1 MTQALKV
8 GIFGLIALAV
18 LGYLILQVEQWSPF
32 APEGVRYQAAFD
44 SVAGLDDKAS
54 VRVAGV
60 VVGRVDGIGLSDDGR
75 ALVTLLLEKPVELRQ
90 GAGARIAN
98 LGILGDKF
106 ITLDA
111 GPLGAE
117 ALAPGAILPGEAP
130 VSFDDALARLDGLAG
145 TLEESFTSI
154 AGGGQESSIARLL
167 DSLEATSNEIGLLV
181 ADNRGQISTTVGHF
195 ADVSAT
201 LSRELPRLA
210 DQMERVLSE
219 IEGVIGENRGDLK
232 ATMEQ
237 VRDATDGIR
246 VSIDNL
252 NEISGRL
259 ARGEGT
265 VGKLLTSEE
274 THDSLLSTMGT
285 IQTGVEQLSD
295 TLGRV
300 RKLKLELGF
309 DSAWL
314 DEYEASRTGFSVRLD
329 PQSNDRFYRIGLV
342 DDPRGRV
349 RVSTDV
355 TTVTLPDGT
364 TQTTRVRQVK
374 TEDKATL
381 DAQFGFRLAEATSFR
396 AGLFETTGGLAL
408 DWEPGDKR
416 FSLSLEAY
424 DFDREEDLAP
434 HLRLI
439 GRWRAHPNFFLQA
452 GFDDPLESDRDSIFF
467 GGGLRWSDDD
477 LKYLLGS
484 VPVGSF

>member
-1 MTQALKV
+1 MKQALKV
-8 GIFGLIALAV
+8 GIFGVIALAV
-18 LGYLILQVEQWSPF
+18 LAYLILKVEQWSPF
-32 APEGVRYQAAFD
+32 APEGVHYQAAFD

-54 VRVAGV
+54 VRIAGV
-60 VVGRVDGIGLSDDGR
+60 VVGRVDGVGLGADGR
-75 ALVTLLLEKPVELRQ
+75 ALVTLLLEEPVELRD
-90 GAGARIAN
+90 GASARIAN

-106 ITLDA
+106 VVLDP
-111 GPLGAE
+111 GPPGAP
-117 ALAPGAILPGEAP
+117 ALAPGAVMPGEAP
-130 VSFDDALARLDGLAG
+130 VSFDDALAKLDGLAG
-145 TLEESFTSI
+145 SLQDTVGSLGGGEESAI
-154 AGGGQESSIARLL
+154 RRLL

-210 DQMERVLSE
+210 EQMERLLGE
-219 IEGVIGENRGDLK
+219 IEGVIGENRGDLR

-265 VGKLLTSEE
+265 MGKLLTSEE
-274 THDSLLSTMGT
+274 THDQLLSTMGS
-285 IQTGVEQLSD
+285 IESGVQELSD

-300 RKLKLELGF
+300 RKLKLDLGF
-309 DSAWL
+309 DSYWI
-314 DEYEASRTGFSVRLD
+314 DELGENRTAFTIDLD
-329 PQSNDRFYRIGLV
+329 PQSSGRSYHLGLV

-355 TTVTLPDGT
+355 TLVTLPDGSTEET
-364 TQTTRVRQVK
+364 TVRQVR
-374 TEDKATL
+374 TEEKSTF
-381 DAQFGFRLAEATSFR
+381 DAQFGFRFGDSARFR
-396 AGLFETTGGLAL
+396 AGLFQSTAGLGV
-408 DWEPGDKR
+408 DWEPVEK
-416 FSLSLEAY
+416 FQLSLEAY
-424 DFDREEDLAP
+424 DFGREEDLDP

-439 GRWRAHPNFFLQA
+439 GRWRFHDNFFLQ
-452 GFDDPLESDRDSIFF
+452 GGYDDFLEGDRDSIFL

-484 VPVGSF
+484 VPVGGF

>member
-1 MTQALKV
+1 MSQALKV
-8 GIFGLIALAV
+8 GIFGVIALVV
-18 LGYLILQVEQWSPF
+18 LAYLILQVEQWSPF

-60 VVGRVDGIGLSDDGR
+60 VVGRVDGVGLGEDGR
-75 ALVTLLLEKPVELRQ
+75 ALVTLLLVQPVELRE
-90 GAGARIAN
+90 GASARIAN

-106 ITLDA
+106 VLLDA
-111 GPLGAE
+111 GPAGA
-117 ALAPGAILPGEAP
+117 AILPPGTVLPGESP
-130 VSFDDALARLDGLAG
+130 VSFDDALAKLNGLAG
-145 TLEESFTSI
+145 SLEESFTSI
-154 AGGGQESSIARLL
+154 AGGGQESAIRRLL

-181 ADNRGQISTTVGHF
+181 ADNRGQISDTVGHF
-195 ADVSAT
+195 AEVSAT

-210 DQMERVLSE
+210 DQMERVLAE
-219 IEGVIGENRGDLK
+219 IEGVVGDNRGDLRE
-232 ATMEQ
+232 TMTQ

-274 THDSLLSTMGT
+274 THDQLLSTMGT
-285 IQTGVEQLSD
+285 IESGVQELSD

-300 RKLKLELGF
+300 RKLKLDLGF
-309 DSAWL
+309 DSYWL
-314 DEYEASRTGFSVRLD
+314 DEINEARTTFSIDLD
-329 PQSNDRFYRIGLV
+329 PQSSDRSYHLALV

-349 RVSTDV
+349 KVNTEV
-355 TTVTLPDGT
+355 TEVTLPDGT
-364 TQTTRVRQVK
+364 TETTTVRRVN
-374 TEDKATL
+374 TEEKSTF
-381 DAQFGFRLAEATSFR
+381 DAQFGFGFGSAGRLR
-396 AGLFETTGGLAL
+396 AGLFQSTAGLGV
-408 DWEPGDKR
+408 DWQAAKD

-424 DFDREEDLAP
+424 DFGREEDLDP

-439 GRWRAHPNFFLQA
+439 GRWRFHDNFFLQ
-452 GFDDPLESDRDSIFF
+452 GGYDDFLEGDRDSIFF

-484 VPVGSF
+484 VPVGGF

>member
-1 MTQALKV
+1 MNQALKV
-8 GIFGLIALAV
+8 GIFGVIALSV
-18 LGYLILQVEQWSPF
+18 LAYLILQVEQWSPF

-60 VVGRVDGIGLSDDGR
+60 VVGRVDGVGLKDGQ
-75 ALVTLLLEKPVELRQ
+75 ALVTLLLERPVELRE
-90 GAGARIAN
+90 GASARIAN
-98 LGILGDKF
+98 LGILGDKYV
-106 ITLDA
+106 TLDP
-111 GPLGAE
+111 GP
-117 ALAPGAILPGEAP
+117 PGAAALSPGAVLAGEAP

-145 TLEESFTSI
+145 SLQESFGSLG
-154 AGGGQESSIARLL
+154 GGGQESAIRRLL

-210 DQMERVLSE
+210 EQMERVLSE
-219 IEGVIGENRGDLK
+219 IEGVVGENRGDLRQ
-232 ATMEQ
+232 TMEQ

-246 VSIDNL
+246 VSIRNL

-274 THDSLLSTMGT
+274 THDRLLSTMGT
-285 IQTGVEQLSD
+285 IESGVQELSD

-300 RKLKLELGF
+300 RKLRLDLGF
-309 DSAWL
+309 DSYWL
-314 DEYEASRTGFSVRLD
+314 EEIGETRTSFSIDLD
-329 PQSNDRFYRIGLV
+329 PQSSDRFYRLGLV

-355 TTVTLPDGT
+355 TTVTMPDGT
-364 TQTTRVRQVK
+364 TETSTVRQVR

-381 DAQFGFRLAEATSFR
+381 DAQFGFRVGSAASLR
-396 AGLFETTGGLAL
+396 AGLFQTTAGLAL
-408 DWEPGDKR
+408 DWEPVEDR

-424 DFDREEDLAP
+424 DFGREEDLDP

-439 GRWRAHPNFFLQA
+439 GRWRVHPNFFFQ
-452 GFDDPLESDRDSIFF
+452 GGYDDFLEGDRDSIFF

-484 VPVGSF
+484 LPTGSF

>member
-18 LGYLILQVEQWSPF
+18 LAYLILQVEQWSPF
-32 APEGVRYQAAFD
+32 APSGVRYQAAFD

-54 VRVAGV
+54 VRIAGV
-60 VVGRVDGIGLSDDGR
+60 VVGRVDGIGLSDEGQ
-75 ALVTLLLEKPVELRQ
+75 ALVTLLLERPVELRE
-90 GAGARIAN
+90 GALARIAN

-111 GPLGAE
+111 GPRGAP
-117 ALAPGAILPGEAP
+117 ALPPGAVLPGEAP
-130 VSFDDALARLDGLAG
+130 VSFDDALAKLDGLAG
-145 TLEESFTSI
+145 SLQDSFSSF
-154 AGGGQESSIARLL
+154 AGGGQESAIRRLL

-181 ADNRGQISTTVGHF
+181 ADNRGQISATVGHF
-195 ADVSAT
+195 SEVSAT

-210 DQMERVLSE
+210 DQMERVLAE
-219 IEGVIGENRGDLK
+219 IEGVVGDNRGDLRL
-232 ATMEQ
+232 TMEQ
-237 VRDATDGIR
+237 VREATDGIR

-285 IQTGVEQLSD
+285 IESGVQELSD

-300 RKLKLELGF
+300 RRLKLDLGF
-309 DSAWL
+309 DSYWL
-314 DEYEASRTGFSVRLD
+314 DEVGEARTAFSIELD
-329 PQSNDRFYRIGLV
+329 PQKGDRSYHLALV

-349 RVSTDV
+349 KINTEV
-355 TTVTLPDGT
+355 TEVTLPDGSKET
-364 TQTTRVRQVK
+364 TTVRRVN
-374 TEDKATL
+374 TEEKSTF
-381 DAQFGFRLAEATSFR
+381 DAQFGFGFGAAGKLR
-396 AGLFETTGGLAL
+396 AGLFQSTAGIGV
-408 DWEPGDKR
+408 DWEPIEKL
-416 FSLSLEAY
+416 SLSLEAY
-424 DFDREEDLAP
+424 DFGREEDLDP

-439 GRWRAHPNFFLQA
+439 GRWRVHPNFFLQ
-452 GFDDPLESDRDSIFF
+452 GGYDDFLEGDRDTIFF

-484 VPVGSF
+484 LPVGSF

>member
-8 GIFGLIALAV
+8 GIFSVIALAV
-18 LGYLILQVEQWSPF
+18 LAYLILQVEQWSPF
-32 APEGVRYQAAFD
+32 APAGVRYQAAFD

-54 VRVAGV
+54 VRIAGV
-60 VVGRVDGIGLSDDGR
+60 VVGRVDGVGLSEGR
-75 ALVTLLLEKPVELRQ
+75 ALVTLLLERPVELRQ
-90 GAGARIAN
+90 GATARIAN

-106 ITLDA
+106 VVLDP
-111 GPLGAE
+111 GPSDALG
-117 ALAPGAILPGEAP
+117 LPPGAVLPGEAP
-130 VSFDDALARLDGLAG
+130 ISFDDALAKLDGLAG
-145 TLEESFTSI
+145 SLQDSFSTL
-154 AGGGQESSIARLL
+154 GGGDRESAIGRLL
-167 DSLEATSNEIGLLV
+167 DSLEATSDQIGLLV
-181 ADNRGQISTTVGHF
+181 ADNRGQISDTVSHF

-210 DQMERVLSE
+210 EQMERVLGE
-219 IEGVIGENRGDLK
+219 IEGVLGDNRGDLEQ
-232 ATMEQ
+232 TMAQ

-274 THDSLLSTMGT
+274 THDQLMSTMGT
-285 IQTGVEQLSD
+285 IESGVQELSD

-300 RKLKLELGF
+300 RKLRLDLGF
-309 DSAWL
+309 DSYWL
-314 DEYEASRTGFSVRLD
+314 DEIGEARTAFTVDLD
-329 PQSNDRFYRIGLV
+329 PQSNARSYHLGLV

-349 RVSTDV
+349 RVNTEV

-364 TQTTRVRQVK
+364 AETTTVRRVN
-374 TEDKATL
+374 TEEKSTV
-381 DAQFGFRLAEATSFR
+381 DAQFGFRFGEATRFR
-396 AGLFETTGGLAL
+396 TGLFQSTAGLGV
-408 DWEPGDKR
+408 DWQPIEDR
-416 FSLSLEAY
+416 FTLSLEAY
-424 DFDREEDLAP
+424 DFGREEDLDP

-439 GRWRAHPNFFLQA
+439 GRWRVHPNFFLQA
-452 GFDDPLESDRDSIFF
+452 GYDDFLQGDRDSVFL

-484 VPVGSF
+484 LPVGSF